1 MIKVAI
7 ALVLG
12 VSLSGCFWD
21 RPKEKSLDEVVYS
34 TVDCWTATPTN
45 RSDQCIESKLS
56 ELPVQSYG
64 NRSILLLNPQ
74 DIVRISRNVYR
85 CSETTSQSEMKQCLS
100 VMKDLSNGY

>member
-21 RPKEKSLDEVVYS
+21 QPEEKSLNEVVYS

-45 RSDQCIESKLS
+45 RSDQCIEDKLAD
-56 ELPVQSYG
+56 LPVQSYG

-74 DIVRISRNVYR
+74 DIIRIYRHVYR
-85 CSETTSQSEMKQCLS
+85 CSDADNQTTMRACLS
-100 VMKDLSNGY
+100 NMKDLTNGE